1 MIVRGGVSGGGSRRE
16 PPICGTDVHNVYTA
30 YTPRTSHTNLYGLV
44 DDMERHARCRHLNH
58 RNVLARRLGP
68 LEIHHARG
76 EVAQLATLGDL
87 DARLRDHLTYRVLLA
102 ELKNGEQSYELES

>member
-1 MIVRGGVSGGGSRRE
+1 
-16 PPICGTDVHNVYTA
+16 
-30 YTPRTSHTNLYGLV
+30 
-44 DDMERHARCRHLNH
+44 MERHARCRHLNH

-102 ELKNGEQSYELES
+102 ELKNGEQSYELRVRVVGYDRCETNSRTTARSSNRPFNLSCVYGVHF